1 MIAYTS
7 TATPGNR
14 QYHPCPNCGAVHYCS
29 ETTYTFTVYIPPPT
43 QAEVRSREW
52 VKWKMQYDAEK
63 ESRRLSLGPQP
74 RIFPPSQ
81 VRQPNVQHM
90 VHRQRCPARR
100 PCMTLLQR
108 VRRGMQ

>member
-7 TATPGNR
+7 TATSNNR
-14 QYHPCPNCGAVHYCS
+14 HYPCPNCGAVHYCP
-29 ETTYTFTVYIPPPT
+29 ETAYTFTVYIPPPT
-43 QAEVRSREW
+43 QAEIRSREW
-52 VKWKMQYDAEK
+52 VKWKMQYDVEK
-63 ESRRLSLGPQP
+63 ESRRLALGRLPE
-74 RIFPPSQ
+74 RFPPTQ

-108 VRRGMQ
+108 VLQGKR